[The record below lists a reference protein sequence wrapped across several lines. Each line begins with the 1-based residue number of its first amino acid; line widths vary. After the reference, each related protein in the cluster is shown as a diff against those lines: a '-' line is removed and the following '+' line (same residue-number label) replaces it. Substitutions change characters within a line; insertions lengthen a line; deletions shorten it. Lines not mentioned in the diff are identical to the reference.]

1 MITQDNLADLLRYL
15 KFTEKGNIFKKEY
28 QSGASIEVN
37 FNTQEIIYAP
47 LDDTFKEG
55 DFPSKDKQAKGF
67 VIHRKTT
74 LNFSAKENF
83 VCLVCV
89 HLLLKKGYAP
99 KHIVFEP
106 AFKSGHVN
114 KPSYGDILVFD
125 KAYKPLVL
133 IENKTYGS
141 EFSKEWNNMLKDGGQ
156 LFSYLGGMSQ
166 TTGYSENLVL
176 YSADFDEKLVQ
187 KSHIITLKDN
197 EKRLKELDD
206 PKTFRDAKDK
216 LFDVWSE
223 TYAKSF
229 ETKGLFED
237 DVEPYS
243 IGKLKYTINDI
254 EGLSHAEIRPIYHEF
269 ATILRNHAITDFEHS
284 FYILV
289 DLFLCKITDERNN
302 PDDLQFRYKG
312 ITRDTPKEYCARL
325 LDLYQQGKKQLFGVD
340 VINKN
345 ESDISRIF
353 DEKQRTKNGLYEGIK
368 ELFEEIKYYNIKK
381 FNFIAVENKEDFELN
396 FQILIEVTSLIQDIR
411 LSDSET
417 NHFFGDLFEGLLS
430 KNVHQ
435 TEGQFFTPLP
445 IVNFIIKSLPDFPNK
460 KNIKVLDYACGAGH
474 FLTEFL
480 KAYPKANAYGIE
492 KSQPLSQVAKIATII
507 NGAEDSHIVFKDALS
522 IFNTHEV
529 RFQGFDKESFD
540 CLIANPPYSVD
551 GFLSTLTEKDRNCF
565 CLTGLVDEKTYGSNG
580 NIQCFFIER
589 ATHFL
594 RKNGLM
600 AIVLPVSIL
609 SNNDNLFRKTRELI
623 FANFNILSI
632 VGLNS
637 RTFGS
642 TGTNTIILFAQ
653 KVTKNSVGLL
663 ESFISKK
670 ECKSYTNYKAI
681 DAYIKKQG
689 YNKEEYFAL
698 MQDGI
703 MGVTLE
709 ASEVFVEYRRK
720 FKPQVISKAM
730 QKQWYKDSTLY
741 DAEKKENSKE
751 NKELFE
757 KFLTSEEYKE
767 LVRTELHNQFVSFA
781 QGIERDKLNTFIQ
794 IHDNNVAILQS
805 PPDKIGNK
813 SNKENVVKFLGY
825 DWSSRKND
833 EGIKYITNKPIEKS
847 DEEKKKKNDKDS
859 EILEAINSIKYIET
873 PLYNPNDAWD
883 NSKFAYAI
891 RKHIYTH
898 CPQFS
903 FASNRPDIIKETCS
917 RETNELLAYPNLS
930 DLIKFDRGDFDKAI
944 PLKEDKKIE
953 IESKFRKEK
962 LKEIVNIKGGDTFSK
977 LYQGNLNPQDIP
989 FYKVSDMNTPGNE
1002 RIMMAA
1008 NNYVSEDV
1016 LKNIIRATLFEKNT
1030 IIFPKVGM
1038 AVHTNKKRILGR
1050 RSAVDNNT
1058 MAVWVKDSSTLNP
1071 FYLFNYFVYDINLS
1085 DIATDSNPP
1094 SISAKD
1100 LSEVAI
1106 PLPPLNIQE
1115 QIVRECEKVD
1125 EEYNNCRMSIEGYKK
1140 KIAEAFDRLE
1150 VISKTGGTIYRLS
1163 NNEIFEISIGKRVLN
1178 TEVNPEH
1185 DIPVF
1190 SANVFEP
1197 FGMINKMLITNF
1209 SKDSVIW
1216 GIDGDWMVN
1225 VISANKPFYP
1235 TDHCGVMRIKTD
1247 NILPKYMAHL
1257 LEVAGQEVGFKRSY
1271 RASIDR
1277 IESLSVRVAPIDDQ
1291 RKALSEIEAFEQK
1304 IVEAE
1309 LVMKS
1314 CENRK
1319 RIILDSYLK

>member
-1 MITQDNLADLLRYL
+1 MITVENLESLLTYL
-15 KFTEKGNIFKKEY
+15 GFENKGRVFNMVY
-28 QSGASIEVN
+28 PQGASIEVN

-47 LDDTFKEG
+47 LDISFEEGVFPTKEN
-55 DFPSKDKQAKGF
+55 PAKGF

-114 KPSYGDILVFD
+114 KPSFGDILVFD
-125 KAYKPLVL
+125 KEYKPLVL

-166 TTGYSENLVL
+166 TTGYCENLVL
-176 YSADFDEKLVQ
+176 YAVDFDEKLVQ

-197 EKRLKELDD
+197 EKRLKELDN
-206 PKTFRDAKDK
+206 PKTFLDAKDK

-302 PDDLQFRYKG
+302 PGDLQFRYKG

-325 LDLYQQGKKQLFGVD
+325 LNLYQQGKRQLFGVE
-340 VINKN
+340 VVNKN
-345 ESDISRIF
+345 ESDISQIF

-368 ELFEEIKYYNIKK
+368 ELFEEIKFYNIKK
-381 FNFIAVENKEDFELN
+381 FNFIDVENKEDFELN

-445 IVNFIIKSLPDFPNK
+445 IVNFIIKSLPNFPNK
-460 KNIKVLDYACGAGH
+460 ENIKVLDYACGAGH

-480 KAYPKANAYGIE
+480 KVYPKANAYGIE

-565 CLTGLVDEKTYGSNG
+565 HLTRLVDEKSYGSNG

-594 RKNGLM
+594 KRNGMM

-609 SNNDNLFRKTRELI
+609 SNNDNLSKKTRELI

-663 ESFISKK
+663 ESFINKR

-681 DAYIKKQG
+681 DEYIEKQG
-689 YNKEEYFAL
+689 YNKQEYFTL

-703 MGVTLE
+703 LGASLE
-709 ASEVFVEYRRK
+709 SSEIFVEYKRL
-720 FKPQVISKAM
+720 FKHKEISKSM
-730 QKQWYKDSTLY
+730 QKQWFKDSPLY

-751 NKELFE
+751 NKELFNQ
-757 KFLTSEEYKE
+757 FLKSDEYKE
-767 LVRTELHNQFVSFA
+767 LVGEERHNQFVMFA
-781 QGIERDKLNTFIQ
+781 KGIESEKLNTFIQ
-794 IHDNNVAILQS
+794 IHDNYVVVLQS
-805 PPDKIGNK
+805 PPVKINNK

-833 EGIKYITNKPIEKS
+833 EGIKYITNKPVEGL
-847 DEEKKKKNDKDS
+847 DGEKKNDKDS

-883 NSKFAYAI
+883 NSKFAFAL

-898 CPQFS
+898 CHQFS
-903 FASNRPDIIKETCS
+903 FASAPEDIEDNFSGDAK
-917 RETNELLAYPNLS
+917 ELLTYSKLS
-930 DLIKFDRGDFDKAI
+930 DLIKFDRGDFDKSIQLQAD
-944 PLKEDKKIE
+944 KEIK
-953 IESKFRKEK
+953 IESKYPLKKLRDIAEVLKGKSLTSAQAKEG
-962 LKEIVNIKGGDTFSK
+962 NIKVVAGGVDYAFK
-977 LYQGNLNPQDIP
+977 H
-989 FYKVSDMNTPGNE
+989 NE
-1002 RIMMAA
+1002 PNRPA
-1008 NNYVSEDV
+1008 
-1016 LKNIIRATLFEKNT
+1016 NT
-1030 IIFPKVGM
+1030 ITVSASGANAGFVNFWKEPIFASDCTTIRGKNEV
-1038 AVHTNKKRILGR
+1038 
-1050 RSAVDNNT
+1050 NT
-1058 MAVWVKDSSTLNP
+1058 K
-1071 FYLFNYFVYDINLS
+1071 FLFNFLLSIQDDIYHLQKGSAQPHVY
-1085 DIATDSNPP
+1085 P
-1094 SISAKD
+1094 KD
-1100 LSEVAI
+1100 LELISVPIIDEN
-1106 PLPPLNIQE
+1106 LQFK
-1115 QIVRECEKVD
+1115 IVTECEKVYK
-1125 EEYNNCRMSIEGYKK
+1125 EFNNSRMSVEEYKK
-1140 KIAEAFDRLE
+1140 KIAEVFERLE
-1150 VISKTGGTIYRLS
+1150 IISSKGTSTG
-1163 NNEIFEISIGKRVLN
+1163 N
-1178 TEVNPEH
+1178 
-1185 DIPVF
+1185 
-1190 SANVFEP
+1190 
-1197 FGMINKMLITNF
+1197 
-1209 SKDSVIW
+1209 
-1216 GIDGDWMVN
+1216 
-1225 VISANKPFYP
+1225 
-1235 TDHCGVMRIKTD
+1235 
-1247 NILPKYMAHL
+1247 
-1257 LEVAGQEVGFKRSY
+1257 
-1271 RASIDR
+1271 
-1277 IESLSVRVAPIDDQ
+1277 
-1291 RKALSEIEAFEQK
+1291 
-1304 IVEAE
+1304 
-1309 LVMKS
+1309 
-1314 CENRK
+1314 
-1319 RIILDSYLK
+1319 

>member
-1 MITQDNLADLLRYL
+1 MITIEKLADLLRY
-15 KFTEKGNIFKKEY
+15 FQFNENGNVFKKEY
-28 QSGASIEVN
+28 KNGATIEVN

-47 LDDTFKEG
+47 LDVTFKEG
-55 DFPSKDKQAKGF
+55 EFPSKDKQAKGF

-125 KAYKPLVL
+125 KEYKPLVL
-133 IENKTYGS
+133 IENKTYGAKFS
-141 EFSKEWNNMLKDGGQ
+141 EEWNNMLKDGGQ

-176 YSADFDEKLVQ
+176 YAVDFDEKLVQ

-197 EKRLKELDD
+197 EKRIKELDN
-206 PKTFRDAKDK
+206 PKTFQDAKDK

-312 ITRDTPKEYCARL
+312 ITRDTPKEYCTRL
-325 LDLYQQGKKQLFGVD
+325 LNLYQLGKKQLFGVD

-345 ESDISRIF
+345 ESDISQIF
-353 DEKQRTKNGLYEGIK
+353 EEKQRTKNGLYEGIK
-368 ELFEEIKYYNIKK
+368 ELFEEIKFYNIKK
-381 FNFIAVENKEDFELN
+381 FNFIDVENKEDFELN

-460 KNIKVLDYACGAGH
+460 ESIKVLDYACGAGH

-507 NGAEDSHIVFKDALS
+507 NGAHDSHIVFKDALS
-522 IFNTHEV
+522 IFNTQEV
-529 RFQGFDKESFD
+529 RFQGFYKESFD

-551 GFLSTLTEKDRNCF
+551 GFLSTLTEKDRNCY
-565 CLTGLVDEKTYGSNG
+565 CLTEIVGEKSYGSNG

-589 ATHFL
+589 AIHFL
-594 RKNGLM
+594 KKNGLM

-609 SNNDNLFRKTRELI
+609 SNDDNLFKKTRELL
-623 FANFNILSI
+623 FLNFNILSI
-632 VGLNS
+632 VELNS

-653 KVTKNSVGLL
+653 KVTKNPEGLL
-663 ESFISKK
+663 NSFINKK
-670 ECKSYTNYKAI
+670 EYTSFTNHKAI
-681 DAYIKKQG
+681 DGYIEKQG
-689 YNKEEYFAL
+689 YNKDEYFAL

-703 MGVTLE
+703 LGPSLE
-709 ASEVFVEYRRK
+709 GSEIFSEYRRK
-720 FKPQVISKAM
+720 FKPKDISKAM
-730 QKQWYKDSTLY
+730 QKQWFKDSPLY
-741 DAEKKENSKE
+741 HAEKKENSKE
-751 NKELFE
+751 NRELIE
-757 KFLTSEEYKE
+757 KFLSSKEYKE
-767 LVRTELHNQFVSFA
+767 LVRTEHNNQFVQFTKD
-781 QGIERDKLNTFIQ
+781 IERDKLNTFIQ
-794 IHDNNVAILQS
+794 IHDNNVVILQS

-813 SNKENVVKFLGY
+813 SNKEQVVKFLGY

-833 EGIKYITNKPIEKS
+833 EGIKYITNRNIEES

-873 PLYNPNDAWD
+873 PLYSPNNAWD
-883 NSKFAYAI
+883 NSKFAFAI
-891 RKHIYTH
+891 RKHIYMN
-898 CPQFS
+898 CNKFPFS
-903 FASNRPDIIKETCS
+903 DNRLDYLEESYCGEEENKPVYQK
-917 RETNELLAYPNLS
+917 LS
-930 DLIKFDRGDFDKAI
+930 DLIKFDRGDFDKFI
-944 PLKEDKKIE
+944 SLNTNNIEIISKYPLKRLGGIDGLCDIKIGGTPSRKNRAYFTGPHLWVSIAE
-953 IESKFRKEK
+953 MNGQIITDTKEK
-962 LKEIVNIKGGDTFSK
+962 ISDAGISNSNVKLVPKGTTLLSFKLSIGKTAIAGKDLYTNEAIAALIPKDINIITNEYLFAFFNARIIDLENVGGKAFGKSLNSKYLKE
-977 LYQGNLNPQDIP
+977 
-989 FYKVSDMNTPGNE
+989 E
-1002 RIMMAA
+1002 
-1008 NNYVSEDV
+1008 
-1016 LKNIIRATLFEKNT
+1016 
-1030 IIFPKVGM
+1030 
-1038 AVHTNKKRILGR
+1038 
-1050 RSAVDNNT
+1050 
-1058 MAVWVKDSSTLNP
+1058 VK
-1071 FYLFNYFVYDINLS
+1071 
-1085 DIATDSNPP
+1085 
-1094 SISAKD
+1094 
-1100 LSEVAI
+1100 I
-1106 PLPPLNIQE
+1106 PLPPPNIQ
-1115 QIVRECEKVD
+1115 QLIVDECKKID
-1125 EEYNNCRMSIEGYKK
+1125 EEYNNSRRMSIEDYRKELVK
-1140 KIAEAFDRLE
+1140 VFERLE
-1150 VISKTGGTIYRLS
+1150 VISK
-1163 NNEIFEISIGKRVLN
+1163 
-1178 TEVNPEH
+1178 
-1185 DIPVF
+1185 
-1190 SANVFEP
+1190 
-1197 FGMINKMLITNF
+1197 
-1209 SKDSVIW
+1209 
-1216 GIDGDWMVN
+1216 
-1225 VISANKPFYP
+1225 
-1235 TDHCGVMRIKTD
+1235 
-1247 NILPKYMAHL
+1247 
-1257 LEVAGQEVGFKRSY
+1257 
-1271 RASIDR
+1271 
-1277 IESLSVRVAPIDDQ
+1277 
-1291 RKALSEIEAFEQK
+1291 
-1304 IVEAE
+1304 VEK
-1309 LVMKS
+1309 L
-1314 CENRK
+1314 
-1319 RIILDSYLK
+1319 